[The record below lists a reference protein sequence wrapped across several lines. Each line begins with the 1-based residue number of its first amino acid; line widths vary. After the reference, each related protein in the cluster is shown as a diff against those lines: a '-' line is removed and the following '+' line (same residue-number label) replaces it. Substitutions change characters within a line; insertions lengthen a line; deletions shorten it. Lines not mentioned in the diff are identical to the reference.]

1 MANQANAELTVNEQV
16 ADLAKQAEIL
26 LLQSLSNEE
35 AKESKVL
42 RLLVLIEQELE
53 YLHRRRTTYAP

>member
-53 YLHRRRTTYAP
+53 